1 MKPSSF
7 HNNRQYYNWVLYD
20 IGDSHLE
27 KHVNLYKGQL
37 YDLGCGERP
46 FENFFLQYCENYIGV
61 DWGETLHLLKADI
74 IADLNKPLPVDDEVA
89 HTIVSLSVMEH
100 LCEPQVF
107 LNECF
112 RILKKDGYMVLQV
125 PFMWHV
131 HEAPYDYYRYT
142 KYGLEYMFKKAGFTA
157 IQIEAQTG
165 FWVNWFVKLN
175 YQLIRIKYNSRKKR
189 FFRKI
194 IHWFINWNRNYSA
207 RLNY

>member
-1 MKPSSF
+1 
-7 HNNRQYYNWVLYD
+7 
-20 IGDSHLE
+20 
-27 KHVNLYKGQL
+27 
-37 YDLGCGERP
+37 
-46 FENFFLQYCENYIGV
+46 
-61 DWGETLHLLKADI
+61 
-74 IADLNKPLPVDDEVA
+74 
-89 HTIVSLSVMEH
+89 
-100 LCEPQVF
+100 
-107 LNECF
+107 
-112 RILKKDGYMVLQV
+112 MVLQV

-194 IHWFINWNRNYSA
+194 IHWFINWNQKLGVKLDKKWYNGEGETQGYFVVAKKSCE
-207 RLNY
+207 